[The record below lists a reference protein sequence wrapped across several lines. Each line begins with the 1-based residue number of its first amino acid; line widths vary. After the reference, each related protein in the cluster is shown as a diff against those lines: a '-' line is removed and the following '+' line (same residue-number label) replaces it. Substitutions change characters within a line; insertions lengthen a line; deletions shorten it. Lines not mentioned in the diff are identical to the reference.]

1 MPYSN
6 VPDDKQDA
14 MESCVQQVMAKQP
27 DLEKPNAIGICY
39 RSVVEGKSLADELA
53 KWAAFVTDAA
63 KAGARHSRV
72 DSEDIQVMHDNSKA
86 MHDLA
91 VKQGAT
97 CNCNGEPEAE
107 QPEKPM
113 PMPAL
118 PNKSLDMLITFGE
131 GIKALGGGKVG
142 GYLIRYGNEQEPDL
156 SAMRDWFDAE
166 TNFGARAG
174 DGADTT
180 VNHGIPLRETQDA
193 EERKA
198 LDEFAA
204 LLLPPIKTKRDKFGI
219 FAESVLDLADQY
231 QAAVYDM
238 VKRGKLLWSS
248 GALPHLVKRTPT
260 AKGTHHV
267 DQWIIGEAAYT
278 PTPAEPRLGAIV
290 SLKSLVGGA
299 GLPKPDGAPAAQE
312 KPTERNSTMP
322 DNSPPASE
330 AVIEG
335 KFTTLETKFGALET
349 TMQAVLA
356 ELKKPAL
363 PSVAAAIQPVRD
375 EAETKPFKSLGD
387 QLQAVVKAAI
397 SPHDADPR
405 IEKYNKKRLF
415 ELKATGMSEG
425 SFADGGAFVQTEFG
439 NNLIERTYAIGKVL
453 ARVQDQP
460 VGEGFNSYS
469 ALYVDETSRAT
480 GSRWGGI
487 QFYRLGEGGTIT
499 ASRPKFRR
507 KEIKPEKIA
516 ALCYLTD
523 ELVQDAR
530 ALEGHV
536 NRLFPLE
543 AKFMLENEL
552 FNGAGAGEG
561 MGVLNAAATISVAK
575 ETGQAAN
582 TIVTKNLS
590 KMWARL
596 LPSSESKAVWYI
608 DKSVTPQLDELFV
621 AAGTGGVD
629 PRIVSYSPDGAVMRI
644 KGAPVE
650 AVEYCATLGTVG
662 DILLVDFSEYLG
674 VSKGGLRTDSSI
686 HVQFTTDEMAL
697 RFIMRY
703 LAEPTLTSAITPRS
717 GGNTLSAYVSLA
729 TRA

>member
-1 MPYSN
+1 MPYTN

-14 MESCVQQVMAKQP
+14 MESCVSQVMAKQP
-27 DLEKPNAIGICY
+27 GLEKPNAIGICY
-39 RSVVEGKSLADELA
+39 RSVVEGKSLDDELRN
-53 KWAAFVTDAA
+53 WAAFVADAT

-72 DSEDIQVMHDNSKA
+72 DQADIQA
-86 MHDLA
+86 MHDSA
-91 VKQGAT
+91 RTMHDASVKQGAA
-97 CNCNGEPEAE
+97 CNCNGEAE
-107 QPEKPM
+107 EPEKPM
-113 PMPAL
+113 PMPVL

-142 GYLIRYGNEQEPDL
+142 GYLIRYGNEKEPDL
-156 SAMRDWFDAE
+156 SEMKDWFDAE

-174 DGADTT
+174 DGSDTT
-180 VNHGIPLRETQDA
+180 INHGIPLRETQDA

-204 LLLPPIKTKRDKFGI
+204 LLLPPIKTKRDKFGV
-219 FAESVLDLADQY
+219 FADSVLDLANQY

-238 VKRGKLLWSS
+238 VKKGKLLWSS
-248 GALPHLVKRTPT
+248 GALPHLVKRTLMPN
-260 AKGTHHV
+260 GTHHV

-290 SLKSLVGGA
+290 SLKSLAGGA
-299 GLPKPDGAPAAQE
+299 GLPTPDGAPAKQASS
-312 KPTERNSTMP
+312 PERKTIMAGE
-322 DNSPPASE
+322 SPPASE
-330 AVIEG
+330 AVLEG
-335 KFTTLETKFGALET
+335 KFTVLETKFGTLEKT
-349 TMQAVLA
+349 LGEVLT
-356 ELKKPAL
+356 ELRKPSL
-363 PSVAAAIQPVRD
+363 PGIAAAITPVPD
-375 EAETKPFKSLGD
+375 EAETKPFKNLGD
-387 QLQAVVKAAI
+387 QLQAVIKAAI
-397 SPHDADPR
+397 APTYADPR
-405 IEKYNKKRLF
+405 LEKYNKKRLY

-460 VGEGFNSYS
+460 VGEGYNSYS
-469 ALYVDETSRAT
+469 ALYIDETSRAT

-499 ASRPKFRR
+499 AARPKFRR
-507 KEIKPEKIA
+507 KETKPEKIA

-523 ELVQDAR
+523 ELVQDAK

-561 MGVLNAAATISVAK
+561 TGVLNAAATISIAK

-596 LPSSESKAVWYI
+596 LPSSEAKAVWYI

-650 AVEYCATLGTVG
+650 TVEYCAALGTVG
-662 DILLVDFSEYLG
+662 DIVLVDFNEYIG

-686 HVQFTTDEMAL
+686 HVQFTTDEMVL

-703 LAEPTLTSAITPRS
+703 LAEPTMTSAITPRN
-717 GGNTLSAYVSLA
+717 GGNTLSAYISLA